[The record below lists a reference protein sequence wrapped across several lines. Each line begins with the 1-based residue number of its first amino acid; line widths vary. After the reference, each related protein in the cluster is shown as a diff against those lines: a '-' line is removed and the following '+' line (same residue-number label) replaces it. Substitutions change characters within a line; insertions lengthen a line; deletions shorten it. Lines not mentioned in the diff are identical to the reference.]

1 MENKKIYYWS
11 PFFSKVAT
19 VDAVIN
25 SAISLKRYHKKTYD
39 VSIINVFGEFK
50 EYEEKLKEN
59 NVNLITLKDSKI
71 VKSFSKPGFIRS
83 RFLTIYVFFKY
94 FFSLKNL
101 LKKNQPN
108 FLIIHLI
115 TILPLFLILL
125 FKFQT
130 KIIFRIS
137 GYPRL
142 NFLRKLF
149 WRLAFKKIYKVTSPT
164 IETKNRMIKEKITEE
179 NKIVLLRDPIVSPK
193 KINILVKEPK
203 DEQFM
208 NYYLSIGRL
217 TRQKNYSFLI
227 DCFHELIKKDDK
239 IKLVIIGE
247 GELKENLE
255 KKIKKLK
262 LNQNIFLIGY
272 QKNVFKYLKNA
283 KAFVLSSLWEDP
295 GFVLIE
301 AAFCNIS
308 IISSNCPNGP
318 SELLNGGKDGF
329 MYQSNNKL
337 DFLSKF
343 NEYLLEDKNQLLL
356 KKIAVKKN
364 SRDFT
369 YFKHNIELSKIL

>member
-301 AAFCNIS
+301 AAFCNLS